1 MLIFLPIFAIAGGMT
16 TLVGM
21 FYGAKKIDALNQI
34 VKYGISRS
42 FFITLVSST
51 FVYIFAETFSA
62 WFTQDQEII
71 DVSVGFLR
79 RVCLIYP
86 LVAIAITSGRV
97 MQGLGKGIPVLVITT
112 IRVIGISAPL
122 ALYFSYVLNKPVEW
136 NWYAIMISATIS
148 FVIAVTWVRVE
159 LKKINQLHE
168 DQE

>member
-1 MLIFLPIFAIAGGMT
+1 
-16 TLVGM
+16 
-21 FYGAKKIDALNQI
+21 
-34 VKYGISRS
+34 
-42 FFITLVSST
+42 
-51 FVYIFAETFSA
+51 
-62 WFTQDQEII
+62 
-71 DVSVGFLR
+71 
-79 RVCLIYP
+79 
-86 LVAIAITSGRV
+86 